1 MVKGKVVVVRA
12 SGTSESLSLAVIVV
26 EWWWNNDVM
35 DSKLHGKEKIPSLAT
50 KNTPVVLRSALY
62 IPHIK
67 LHRRTI
73 RTNGPDQSVR
83 TVRPV

>member
-1 MVKGKVVVVRA
+1 MVKGKVVVVGA

-35 DSKLHGKEKIPSLAT
+35 DSKFPPLAT

-62 IPHIK
+62 IPHTK